1 MIKSVSIEIF
11 IMLTIGLLLGFIGPF
26 GTFEVAVGPRVAYW
40 SVTMLAGYAIF
51 RPLLLVSQ
59 WVGEAL
65 RIPQLVA
72 GGLALVI
79 GAMPQTY
86 LVALYFVG
94 FDFARALKWDGLP
107 SLYIQ
112 VWVIGFLVNA
122 VFVFTLGRRQEHAA
136 NANVEEALTGK
147 ESEVYAQER
156 PAGLLT
162 NLGLDLGRVNALK
175 GEDHYV
181 RVFAA
186 GGEHL
191 ILMRLRDA
199 IAAVNDNE
207 GVQVHR
213 SWWVARPAVASV
225 RRVGRT
231 AELTLIDGTVVPVA
245 RDMMP
250 RLRELRWL

>member
-1 MIKSVSIEIF
+1 
-11 IMLTIGLLLGFIGPF
+11 
-26 GTFEVAVGPRVAYW
+26 
-40 SVTMLAGYAIF
+40 
-51 RPLLLVSQ
+51 
-59 WVGEAL
+59 
-65 RIPQLVA
+65 
-72 GGLALVI
+72 LALVI

-107 SLYIQ
+107 SLYVQ